1 MERGLPPWS
10 LASKLNYRETL
21 RQELEGSKISA
32 PCKQGVPFPLLP
44 VSTKVIC
51 GSQTLCGQPPS
62 CSVTHLLCPQGLPRE
77 TKTPAAQGEGT
88 EAQECNHDV

>member
-1 MERGLPPWS
+1 MERCLLPWS
-10 LASKLNYRETL
+10 LTNKLNYLETL
-21 RQELEGSKISA
+21 RQELEGSKTSA
-32 PCKQGVPFPLLP
+32 PCKHGVPFPFLL

-77 TKTPAAQGEGT
+77 TKTPVAQGEGT
-88 EAQECNHDV
+88 EAQKHNQDV